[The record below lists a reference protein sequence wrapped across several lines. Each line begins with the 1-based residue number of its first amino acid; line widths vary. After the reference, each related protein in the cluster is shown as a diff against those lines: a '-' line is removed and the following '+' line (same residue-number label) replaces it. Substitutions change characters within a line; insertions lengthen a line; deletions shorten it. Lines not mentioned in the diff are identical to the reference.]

1 VASRLCSDTGGIE
14 YNTRCSSLFTH
25 IDAKVR
31 LHPVMKYWF
40 TVKKQWQNCFTMA
53 LLCALFMAASAT
65 SDELKIPNLGEA
77 STSLF
82 SADYEHDLGRTW
94 LRMFRSQV
102 PTIDDPLL
110 QEYLEDLI
118 YELVTHSQLEDRRIE
133 VIIVDNP
140 TINAFAVPGGIIGI
154 HNGLLMYAQTEDE
167 LATVLAHEIAHLSQR
182 HFSRRIEYQQGQQT
196 LYLASMLAGLVV
208 LATGGGSAGMAAIS
222 AAQAA
227 AQDSA
232 LRYSRSNEAEAD
244 RVGMKTLVEADFDPH
259 AAPAMFER
267 MLQASRYSGGNR
279 APEFLRSHPL
289 SENRI
294 ADTRNRARKH
304 PKQMKHTNLNY
315 QLMRARVSVGLSNT
329 PEEAVQKFRGE
340 LEGKPIS
347 REAARYGLAL
357 ALTKAGRTDEASLEL
372 DSVWSSDP
380 DRLEYILADAEI
392 DIARNKPD
400 LAVQKLEKKL
410 QLSPNNHPLTM
421 LYAKALM
428 DNHQAHIAEEV
439 LIAQSK
445 INPKDPGLW
454 YLLAEVEGLSGNIAG
469 LHRARAEYFILN
481 GILDEADKQ
490 LKYAL
495 KLTDKD
501 HLTTA
506 KIYARIKDVA
516 EMRRKMEL

>member
-1 VASRLCSDTGGIE
+1 MAYTLCSDTGRIQ
-14 YNTRCSSLFTH
+14 YNTRCSSLFTL

-31 LHPVMKYWF
+31 LHPVMKFWF
-40 TVKKQWQNCFTMA
+40 TVKNQWRQSFPVA
-53 LLCALFMAASAT
+53 LFCALFIAASAT
-65 SDELKIPNLGEA
+65 SDELKIPNLGES

-82 SADYEHDLGRTW
+82 SADFEHDLGRTW

-110 QEYLEDLI
+110 QEYLENLI

-133 VIIVDNP
+133 VVIVDNP

-182 HFSRRIEYQQGQQT
+182 HFSRRIEYQQGQQA
-196 LYLASMLAGLVV
+196 LYLASMLAGLVL
-208 LATGGGSAGMAAIS
+208 LATGGGSAGIAAIS

-244 RVGMKTLVEADFDPH
+244 RVGMQTLVEAEFDPH

-279 APEFLRSHPL
+279 VPEFLRSHPL

-294 ADTRNRARKH
+294 ADTRNRARKY
-304 PKQMKHTNLNY
+304 PKQMKHTNLDY
-315 QLMRARVSVGLSNT
+315 QLMRARVTVQLTNT

-340 LEGKPIS
+340 LEGKPAS

-357 ALTKAGRTDEASLEL
+357 ALTKAGRVDEASLEL

-380 DRLEYILADAEI
+380 DRLEYVLADAEI

-400 LAVQKLEKKL
+400 VAAQKLAKQL

-428 DNHQAHIAEEV
+428 DNQQAHIAEEV
-439 LIAQSK
+439 LLAQSK

-490 LKYAL
+490 LRYAL
-495 KLTDKD
+495 QLTDKD

-506 KIYARIKDVA
+506 KIYERIKDVA